1 MVDRCIQT
9 RVAAVVCS
17 KFFKQGNLVCL
28 HRGSVNLEEL
38 VDIVLC
44 RRRSNGVRSAE
55 VRSKRV
61 GNGVGLVGGVFG
73 YPDHFRIAVKLFR
86 NEVRSIIAV
95 EFELAGVDDHFACPY
110 ADFKQRLPVSVLIGP
125 WSHGGAVHVVI
136 FPEGSLVKGNLGKI
150 SCCNPLVNLP
160 LVAVVSKAVL
170 DCELEVL
177 DTFVYDKLA
186 IVPWGIEH
194 K

>member
-110 ADFKQRLPVSVLIGP
+110 ADFKQRPPVSVLIGP
-125 WSHGGAVHVVI
+125 RSHGGAVHVVV

-150 SCCNPLVNLP
+150 SCCNPLVNLR